1 MGVTSAADLDQLA
14 ERIRAE
20 IPLSR
25 HLDFRLLERQG
36 ASLTLA
42 APLMPNQNDKGT
54 MFAGSIATLS
64 TLAGW
69 ALTGQLAADAGC
81 AVDVL
86 AVKGD
91 IDYRLPIRQDA
102 LFVAR
107 ADVDL
112 LALFGERLARRGKAR
127 MRVLVEARVD
137 DAVCARFSGDYLAQ
151 VMADTALDFARV
163 GG

>member
-1 MGVTSAADLDQLA
+1 
-14 ERIRAE
+14 
-20 IPLSR
+20 
-25 HLDFRLLERQG
+25 
-36 ASLTLA
+36 
-42 APLMPNQNDKGT
+42 
-54 MFAGSIATLS
+54 
-64 TLAGW
+64 
-69 ALTGQLAADAGC
+69 LAADAGC

-127 MRVLVEARVD
+127 MRVQVEARVD

-151 VMADTALDFARV
+151 VMATNPVLA
-163 GG
+163 